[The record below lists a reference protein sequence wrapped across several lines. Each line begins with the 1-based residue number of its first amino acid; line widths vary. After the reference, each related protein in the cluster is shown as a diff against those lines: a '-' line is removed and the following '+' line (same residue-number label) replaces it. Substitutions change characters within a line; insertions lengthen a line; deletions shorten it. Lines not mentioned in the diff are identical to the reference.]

1 MDIRFGSVAVV
12 QTYSSPMAALGCKA
26 DTRPRRMSVPTKT
39 GRSGRLRSPGLNGNF
54 RPDADQGWQTR
65 RPPKSDCWVIGR
77 TDPLG
82 ERPYGN
88 LAKYRLIDGLT
99 NAQEHHMESFPKI
112 SEYMD
117 TSVPTL
123 SPETQ
128 IMAAVDFLLRH
139 QVTGAPVVDS
149 NGRQVGI
156 ITETDLLKLLTEGDQ
171 GEPAAEATVAEFMT
185 TNVITV
191 PPAVDIYYV
200 AGTFLANRFRRLPVV
215 EDGKIV
221 GAITRYDLLRV
232 VRSLSSKP

>member
-1 MDIRFGSVAVV
+1 
-12 QTYSSPMAALGCKA
+12 
-26 DTRPRRMSVPTKT
+26 
-39 GRSGRLRSPGLNGNF
+39 
-54 RPDADQGWQTR
+54 
-65 RPPKSDCWVIGR
+65 
-77 TDPLG
+77 
-82 ERPYGN
+82 
-88 LAKYRLIDGLT
+88 
-99 NAQEHHMESFPKI
+99 MESFPKI

-128 IMAAVDFLLRH
+128 IMAAVDFLLHH

-149 NGRQVGI
+149 SGRLVGI
-156 ITETDLLKLLTEGDQ
+156 ITETDLLKLLTEGVQ
-171 GEPAAEATVAEFMT
+171 GEPAVEATVAEFMT

-200 AGTFLANRFRRLPVV
+200 AGMFLANKFRRLPVV

-232 VRSLSSKP
+232 VRSFSSLP

>member
-1 MDIRFGSVAVV
+1 
-12 QTYSSPMAALGCKA
+12 
-26 DTRPRRMSVPTKT
+26 
-39 GRSGRLRSPGLNGNF
+39 
-54 RPDADQGWQTR
+54 
-65 RPPKSDCWVIGR
+65 
-77 TDPLG
+77 
-82 ERPYGN
+82 
-88 LAKYRLIDGLT
+88 
-99 NAQEHHMESFPKI
+99 MESFPKI
-112 SEYMD
+112 SDYMD

-139 QVTGAPVVDS
+139 RVTGAPVVDS
-149 NGRQVGI
+149 NSGLVGI
-156 ITETDLLKLLTEGDQ
+156 ITETDLLKLLTEGVQ

-200 AGTFLANRFRRLPVV
+200 AGMFLANKFRRLPVV

-232 VRSLSSKP
+232 VRSLSSTP

>member
-1 MDIRFGSVAVV
+1 
-12 QTYSSPMAALGCKA
+12 MA
-26 DTRPRRMSVPTKT
+26 
-39 GRSGRLRSPGLNGNF
+39 
-54 RPDADQGWQTR
+54 
-65 RPPKSDCWVIGR
+65 
-77 TDPLG
+77 
-82 ERPYGN
+82 
-88 LAKYRLIDGLT
+88 
-99 NAQEHHMESFPKI
+99 SFPKI

-128 IMAAVDFLLRH
+128 ILAAVDFLLRH

-149 NGRQVGI
+149 NGKLVGI
-156 ITETDLLKLLTEGDQ
+156 ITETDLLKLLTEGVQ
-171 GEPAAEATVAEFMT
+171 GEPAADATVAEFMT

-200 AGTFLANRFRRLPVV
+200 AGTFLANKFRRLPVV

-232 VRSLSSKP
+232 VRSLSSMP